1 MAPTRMVTPQKAL
14 RGRSTPMKVAK
25 KHYVL
30 GTPMLGPDHKMAVFA
45 NGCFWGSEKGIW
57 RLPYGIISTA
67 VGYAGGFTPNPTYQE
82 VCSGKTGHTEAVQVV
97 YDPSLISFA
106 DILRW
111 MWEAHDP
118 CSGMGQGNDRGT
130 QYRSA
135 FYWFDDEQKAL
146 ILASKGAYE
155 AALGRTITT
164 ECAAASDY
172 DKYGGCF
179 FYAEDQHQQYL
190 AKPGARPYCSAKP
203 RCVSLPPFESWAPE
217 ELQARHAPKL
227 PEAFWAVHAPKPH
240 CVVRAPDAPIQWP
253 PGEGTE
259 ETRGMR
265 GGSRPPKG
273 HRYPLLCDASIMS
286 PKAHGT
292 SPTPVQAELRW
303 GCPRALADRICNFN
317 RHGAERS
324 GSWLGPSSTF
334 SRDEVVAVVRGRSSV
349 CCGLFVSTSLSFER
363 PEGASETIDFRDS
376 NTGRV
381 LFTAPVGRS
390 FHAFVAESRA
400 HGWPSFRDAEVNWER
415 VRCLRNG
422 ECVSLDGTHLGHN
435 LPDRRGNRYCINLV
449 SVAGKEPGSRE
460 ARKASPMPHAENG
473 PEQP

>member
-1 MAPTRMVTPQKAL
+1 M
-14 RGRSTPMKVAK
+14 
-25 KHYVL
+25 
-30 GTPMLGPDHKMAVFA
+30 
-45 NGCFWGSEKGIW
+45 
-57 RLPYGIISTA
+57 
-67 VGYAGGFTPNPTYQE
+67 GYAGGFTPNPTYQE

-217 ELQARHAPKL
+217 ELQARHAPARASPPRMSACGCSWRTAWQTRWCHRRRL
-227 PEAFWAVHAPKPH
+227 GAPRN
-240 CVVRAPDAPIQWP
+240 VSD
-253 PGEGTE
+253 
-259 ETRGMR
+259 
-265 GGSRPPKG
+265 GSR
-273 HRYPLLCDASIMS
+273 HTRAS
-286 PKAHGT
+286 AAECTRAWGT
-292 SPTPVQAELRW
+292 R
-303 GCPRALADRICNFN
+303 RAR
-317 RHGAERS
+317 R
-324 GSWLGPSSTF
+324 
-334 SRDEVVAVVRGRSSV
+334 
-349 CCGLFVSTSLSFER
+349 
-363 PEGASETIDFRDS
+363 
-376 NTGRV
+376 
-381 LFTAPVGRS
+381 
-390 FHAFVAESRA
+390 
-400 HGWPSFRDAEVNWER
+400 
-415 VRCLRNG
+415 RCA
-422 ECVSLDGTHLGHN
+422 T
-435 LPDRRGNRYCINLV
+435 
-449 SVAGKEPGSRE
+449 
-460 ARKASPMPHAENG
+460 
-473 PEQP
+473 